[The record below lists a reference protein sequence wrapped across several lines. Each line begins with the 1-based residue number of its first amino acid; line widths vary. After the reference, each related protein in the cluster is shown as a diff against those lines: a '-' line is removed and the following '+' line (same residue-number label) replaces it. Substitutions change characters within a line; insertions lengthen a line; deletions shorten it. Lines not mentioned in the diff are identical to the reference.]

1 MSFWEKY
8 KNIIKSNNSYV
19 CAGLDSELSKLPS
32 HLLKNEDPIFE
43 FNKAII
49 DATKDLVACY
59 KPNFAFYLSQGLKS
73 LASLQKTI
81 AYIPDHIPVILDV
94 KTGDIGN
101 TMANYAKAFFQDWN
115 VDAITCNALMG
126 KDVVKALSPFEDN
139 FAFILALTSNPS
151 ASDYLKP
158 NDLYKTISQDISLLP
173 NTQFGAVVGA
183 TNSREL
189 KELRELMPETLFL
202 VPGIGAQ
209 GGSLEEV
216 VTNTL
221 YSQEDARFLINSS
234 RGIIF
239 ADSSVDFAK
248 VAREKTGTLRAEIN
262 SIILKLKN

>member
-19 CAGLDSELSKLPS
+19 CVGLDSELSKLPA
-32 HLLKNEDPIFE
+32 HLLTSEDPIFE

-49 DATKDLVACY
+49 DATKDVVACY

-81 AYIPDHIPVILDV
+81 AYIPDNIPVILDV

-101 TMANYAKAFFQDWN
+101 TMANYAKAFFEDWK
-115 VDAITCNALMG
+115 VDAITCNSLMG
-126 KDVVKALSPFEDN
+126 SDVTKAIAPFKDN
-139 FAFILALTSNPS
+139 FAFVLALTSNPT

-158 NDLYKTISQDISLLP
+158 NSLYKQIAKDISKLP

-183 TNSREL
+183 TNSQEI
-189 KELRELMPETLFL
+189 KELRQLMPETLFL
-202 VPGIGAQ
+202 IPGIGAQ
-209 GGSLEEV
+209 GGSLLEV
-216 VTNTL
+216 VTSTL
-221 YSQEDARFLINSS
+221 HSKNDARFVINSS

-239 ADSSVDFAK
+239 ADSSDNFAK
-248 VAREKTGTLRAEIN
+248 TAREKTIALQTEIN
-262 SIILKLKN
+262 NIILELN

>member
-19 CAGLDSELSKLPS
+19 CVGLDSELSKLPA
-32 HLLKNEDPIFE
+32 HLLDNEDPIFE

-49 DATKDLVACY
+49 DATKDIVACY
-59 KPNFAFYLSQGLKS
+59 KPNLAFYLSQGLKS

-81 AYIPDHIPVILDV
+81 AYVPNHIPIILDV

-126 KDVVKALSPFEDN
+126 NDVIKALTPFEDN
-139 FAFILALTSNPS
+139 FAFILALTSNPT
-151 ASDYLKP
+151 ASDYFKP
-158 NDLYKTISQDISLLP
+158 NDLYKSISKDISQLA

-183 TNSREL
+183 TNSQEL
-189 KELRELMPETLFL
+189 KELREIMPETLFL

-216 VTNTL
+216 ITNTL
-221 YSQEDARFLINSS
+221 YSKDDARFLINSS

-239 ADSSVDFAK
+239 ADSSVDFAD
-248 VAREKTGTLRAEIN
+248 VAREKTQALQTEIN
-262 SIILKLKN
+262 NLILNSK